1 MDFFFIQ
8 MSDPQFGMFARLS
21 GMDGERIQDLLQ
33 RNGWNIRPTPK
44 TTGFAEE
51 TVLYEKASPQPTV

>member
-21 GMDGERIQDLLQ
+21 GMDEERIQDLLQ
-33 RNGWNIRPTPK
+33 RNGWNIRPLPK
-44 TTGFAEE
+44 PQALRKRRRFTKKQSLQS
-51 TVLYEKASPQPTV
+51 TV